1 MLVQV
6 TQDVTCFSA
15 TKPSV
20 ISIISSYHS
29 IPIMSP
35 RQEPS
40 ANICPKTAFL
50 VRLFSGGGGGGYYWR
65 GFVLKNGLADIEGS
79 DIWKEFCVCK

>member
-15 TKPSV
+15 TKLSV
-20 ISIISSYHS
+20 ISIISSYHT

-50 VRLFSGGGGGGYYWR
+50 VRLFSGGGGGIIR
-65 GFVLKNGLADIEGS
+65 GVLCLKMVWLILGGP